1 MTVAA
6 RSSPLVTTVI
16 PTYRRPKLLRR
27 AIDSALAQEGP
38 PLIVRVFDNASG
50 DETSSVVAEIASK
63 DQRLRYHCHERNL
76 GAAANFEFGLRSV
89 DTPFFSLLSD
99 DDYLLPGFYKR
110 ALADLDENPEAM
122 FWAGMTL
129 NVDESGKIWYARVDG
144 WVKEGVF
151 APPEGVMAMM
161 HGMAPVWTGI
171 VFRREILDAIGFPDP
186 EVLGPADF
194 DFILRTAVRYKYI
207 VRKYPSAVLVLHSA
221 SFSTTQPLSS
231 FWPGWQKIFQ
241 NIESSSALNQE
252 SKTLALGALHQ
263 DAKRML
269 FRRGANALATGKYDY
284 SYAAADAF
292 EAQYG
297 KAVCPLAL
305 KALTNACRRIP
316 LLQSAYT
323 QTYRWVERRLV
334 KSRSSLES
342 RFGHLIKRV

>member
-1 MTVAA
+1 MISA
-6 RSSPLVTTVI
+6 PLVTTVI

-27 AIDSALAQEGP
+27 AIESALGQEAS
-38 PLIVRVFDNASG
+38 PLMVRVFDNASG
-50 DETSSVVAEIASK
+50 DETSSVVAQMAAK
-63 DQRLRYHCHERNL
+63 DRRLSYHCHARNI
-76 GAAANFEFGLRSV
+76 GATANFEFGLRSV
-89 DTPFFSLLSD
+89 DTPFFSILSD

-110 ALADLDENPEAM
+110 ALHDLDENPGAM

-144 WVKEGVF
+144 WAREGLFV
-151 APPEGVMAMM
+151 PPEGMMAMM
-161 HGMAPVWTGI
+161 HGMSPVWTGI
-171 VFRREILDAIGFPDP
+171 VFRREILDTIGFPDP

-194 DFILRTAVRYKYI
+194 DFILRAAARYKYI
-207 VRKYPSAVLVLHSA
+207 VRKHPSAVLVLHDT

-241 NIESSSALNQE
+241 NIGSNSVLSQQ
-252 SKTLALGALHQ
+252 SKTLALNALHQ

-269 FRRGANALATGKYDY
+269 FRRGANALSMGRYAYA
-284 SYAAADAF
+284 YAAAEAF

-297 KAVCPLAL
+297 KGLRPLVLEAL
-305 KALTNACRRIP
+305 AYACRKIP

-323 QTYRWVERRLV
+323 RTYRGLERLLV

-342 RFGHLIKRV
+342 RFGHLIKRS